1 MFCKIKIIRHKRN
14 ALNELELKNVVEER
28 DNHIGC
34 SVSTEYLLEIFEDV
48 ERIAINHQPGD
59 ATDTLES
66 TIMLLL
72 EVADRVDS
80 TTEHEENCSFRY
92 TSERLLE
99 IEILM
104 ISYHA
109 SHETNEEVKNEDNNE
124 REQLISDW
132 AKKGKQCYSDAC

>member
-1 MFCKIKIIRHKRN
+1 
-14 ALNELELKNVVEER
+14 
-28 DNHIGC
+28 
-34 SVSTEYLLEIFEDV
+34 
-48 ERIAINHQPGD
+48 
-59 ATDTLES
+59 
-66 TIMLLL
+66 MLLL

-109 SHETNEEVKNEDNNE
+109 RKETHEEVKDEDNNE
-124 REQLISDW
+124 REQLISNRSE
-132 AKKGKQCYSDAC
+132 KGKQCYRDAC